1 MQNQAIRHGSDAR
14 EINERILLIHQIQM
28 MHNQKQLMLTKFKR
42 ILLRE
47 ILKNSKGIFCRNR
60 RITHNFIFKPR
71 ESLRMA

>member
-28 MHNQKQLMLTKFKR
+28 MHDQKQLMLTKSKR

-47 ILKNSKGIFCRNR
+47 ILKHSKGIFCHNR
-60 RITHNFIFKPR
+60 RITHNFIFKP
-71 ESLRMA
+71 

>member
-28 MHNQKQLMLTKFKR
+28 MHDQKQLMLTKSKR

-47 ILKNSKGIFCRNR
+47 ILKHSKGIFCRN
-60 RITHNFIFKPR
+60 
-71 ESLRMA
+71 

>member
-28 MHNQKQLMLTKFKR
+28 MHNQKQLMLTKSKR

-47 ILKNSKGIFCRNR
+47 ILKHSKGIFCRN
-60 RITHNFIFKPR
+60 
-71 ESLRMA
+71 

>member
-14 EINERILLIHQIQM
+14 EINERILLVHQIQM
-28 MHNQKQLMLTKFKR
+28 MHDQKQLMLTKSKR

-47 ILKNSKGIFCRNR
+47 ILKHSKGIFCRNR
-60 RITHNFIFKPR
+60 RIIHNFIFKPR